1 MDGQN
6 VSFWSKEWADI
17 QSSLSSIRCSIF
29 PSSPFRIM
37 RASQIDSNLLDL
49 QLFGILKEQLWK
61 TFSLFKPQFRED
73 FEPELLAALQL
84 VMYRFSIYESG
95 ASYGAQLQN
104 LKYQNERRH
113 SGGLQS
119 TQKDAVLTKSQKYA
133 FSIMT
138 IGGPYIWMRINRF
151 VTAKRWSE
159 LNDDDA
165 RKIFWKCLQHLE
177 NLHKILSLANFLA
190 FLYDGKYRTLVDR
203 ILTMRFVYARQM
215 TRRHVNFEFMNRQL
229 VWHAFTEFLLF
240 LMPFINF
247 RRVKN
252 ILKHVSYSKP
262 QAFDFLPAHICA
274 ICYEQQMSTSTSS
287 ITAVS
292 STRLHNSYETSCGH
306 QYCYY
311 CIKMKMIQEGRTW
324 KCLRCGEEIKD
335 IRRTLDKVFNEND
348 DYKGKHPTIQD
359 QKHFF

>member
-61 TFSLFKPQFRED
+61 TFSLFKPQFREA

-84 VMYRFSIYESG
+84 VMYRFSFYESG

-104 LKYQNERRH
+104 LKYRNERRH

-133 FSIMT
+133 FGAMT
-138 IGGPYIWMRINRF
+138 IGVPYIWMRINRF

-159 LNDDDA
+159 LNDNDA

-177 NLHKILSLANFLA
+177 NLYKILSLANFLA
-190 FLYDGKYRTLVDR
+190 FLYDGK
-203 ILTMRFVYARQM
+203 
-215 TRRHVNFEFMNRQL
+215 
-229 VWHAFTEFLLF
+229 
-240 LMPFINF
+240 
-247 RRVKN
+247 VKN

-311 CIKMKMIQEGRTW
+311 CIKMKMIQEGKTW

-335 IRRTLDKVFNEND
+335 IRRALDKVFDENN
-348 DYKGKHPTIQD
+348 DYKGKKPTIQD
-359 QKHFF
+359 QKYFF